1 VQIGALALLSN
12 LGQKAEDI
20 AYLQQAIKKKIS
32 QNGEQ
37 VAMSPVALLIQQGQK
52 KWGKT
57 ALLCFFFL
65 IVLNALWNRQLMS
78 IMALFS
84 HLKDQGSM

>member
-52 KWGKT
+52 NGGKQ
-57 ALLCFFFL
+57 LCF
-65 IVLNALWNRQLMS
+65 V
-78 IMALFS
+78 FS
-84 HLKDQGSM
+84 S